1 MKKDFL
7 VLTCTLGG
15 KDILKDPPI
24 QFESCDYIA
33 IVDALHNVKT
43 WNQLGHYDFSS
54 IDSYKH
60 RRNAKIY
67 KILSP
72 ILFPDYKYII
82 WHDANHQ
89 LIKDP
94 IDIIKEYGEQDLY
107 LLKHPIRN
115 CAYDEMD
122 TVSGYLDSQENIFQQ
137 KTYYQNQGFPKNY
150 NLFAMGNH
158 IKQVNNKN
166 IIFGLKWWEHVT
178 KFSSRDQCSFPY
190 CLWDMEKNNQ
200 KMNYAVLQ
208 GPPENT
214 LRLNK
219 YFIDYGTRLN

>member
-1 MKKDFL
+1 
-7 VLTCTLGG
+7 
-15 KDILKDPPI
+15 
-24 QFESCDYIA
+24 
-33 IVDALHNVKT
+33 
-43 WNQLGHYDFSS
+43 
-54 IDSYKH
+54 
-60 RRNAKIY
+60 
-67 KILSP
+67 
-72 ILFPDYKYII
+72 
-82 WHDANHQ
+82 
-89 LIKDP
+89 
-94 IDIIKEYGEQDLY
+94 
-107 LLKHPIRN
+107 
-115 CAYDEMD
+115 MD

-166 IIFGLKWWEHVT
+166 IIFGLKWWEHIT